1 MPRMGKQ
8 QGMAA
13 GFFVALAIVMTW
25 PLVMVLPRALAFPGD
40 PYINTWILDW
50 DWYATFHHPLSLFDA
65 NVFYPARYSL
75 AYSENLF
82 GIALLLFPLRALGA
96 GPITAYN
103 IAMLAGF
110 ALSGFSA
117 WLLGRY
123 LTGSAVAGVC
133 AGIFYAFV
141 PFRFTHLS
149 HVQHVWGGTIPLML
163 LALLRYRDR
172 PTWRRAAVFG
182 AAFLFN
188 GLVNM
193 HWLLFGSVAIA
204 MTVAMTMAILRQ
216 RIVPL
221 ATATLVAALMLAP
234 FIVPYLSAAKLYG
247 MHRGWRETKGYSARA
262 SDWMVSNLHNH
273 LYAPLRNP
281 AIDPERWLFPGALSL
296 LISLAAFRTR
306 HRRNLL
312 LALAWIALGFFGS
325 LGIHFVL
332 HRYLFL
338 HVPGFRGIRVPA
350 RWATIAYV
358 GLSMTIALAVAA
370 LTERRAWIGAL
381 IAAAFVAELWSGP
394 IRWYMTTP
402 DPPVYEWMRQVQP
415 RAVLE
420 LPILKDGHDYLSMLR
435 ATRHHRPIVNGMSGY
450 APPEYLRI
458 AIMANEHPVRPELL
472 DELLR
477 IGCSHVLVHADA
489 IDSATRDW
497 VRTEVANRRLGLQR
511 RFDAGLGGDWLFEV
525 GKVSAPS
532 ADLDAWLRGEAVYTD
547 ATFGTLDYPKP
558 GEVLGHNAMFTG
570 FALSPY
576 GIRQV
581 NLLFNNG
588 LIRIPAQLRK
598 GEASLQR
605 YFRWYD
611 ATSRPRYDAPFS
623 ARPAGVWPATDV
635 QVEIIDGRGR
645 RTLLEDRW
653 IEWR

>member
-1 MPRMGKQ
+1 MQAMGKQ

-13 GFFVALAIVMTW
+13 AFFVALAMVMTW
-25 PLVMVLPRALAFPGD
+25 PLVMVLPRAMAFPGD

-82 GIALLLFPLRALGA
+82 GIALLLFPLRALGV

-103 IAMLAGF
+103 IALLAGF
-110 ALSGFSA
+110 AVSGFSA
-117 WLLGRY
+117 FLLGRF
-123 LTGSAVAGVC
+123 LSGSAIAGLC

-149 HVQHVWGGTIPLML
+149 HVQHVWSGTIPLML

-172 PTWRRAAVFG
+172 PTWKRAAVFG

-193 HWLLFGSVAIA
+193 HWLLFGTVAI
-204 MTVAMTMAILRQ
+204 VMTMAILRP

-221 ATATLVAALMLAP
+221 ATALLVASLLLVP
-234 FIVPYLSAAKLYG
+234 FLLPYLSAAKMYG
-247 MHRGWRETKGYSARA
+247 MQRGWRETKGYSARA
-262 SDWMVSNLHNH
+262 SDWLVSNFHNH
-273 LYAPLRNP
+273 VYARLRNP
-281 AIDPERWLFPGALSL
+281 SIDPERWLFPGALALVVS
-296 LISLAAFRTR
+296 IAAFRTQ
-306 HRRNLL
+306 RRRE
-312 LALAWIALGFFGS
+312 LALSVAWIALGFFGS

-332 HRYLFL
+332 HRYLFR

-350 RWATIAYV
+350 RWAMIAYV
-358 GLSMTIALAVAA
+358 GLSMSIALSVAA
-370 LTERRAWIGAL
+370 LAKRRAWIGGV

-402 DPPVYEWMRQVQP
+402 DPPVYEWIRQAKP
-415 RAVLE
+415 RALLE
-420 LPILKDGHDYLSMLR
+420 LPISRDGSDYLSMLR
-435 ATRHHRPIVNGMSGY
+435 ATRHHRPIVNGVSGY
-450 APPEYLRI
+450 APPDYMHI
-458 AIMANEHPVRPELL
+458 ATMANEYPVRPQLMAELR
-472 DELLR
+472 R
-477 IGCSHVLVHADA
+477 IGCSHLLVHGDA
-489 IDSATRDW
+489 VDAATRDW
-497 VRTEVANRRLGLQR
+497 VRSEVTNGGLGFVR
-511 RFDAGLGGDWLFEV
+511 RFDAGLTGDWMFEV
-525 GKVSAPS
+525 AKVSAPS
-532 ADLDAWLRGEAVYTD
+532 AELDAWLRGDAVYSD

-558 GEVLGHNAMFTG
+558 GEVLGRNPLFTG

-588 LIRIPAQLRK
+588 LIRVPATLRK
-598 GEASLQR
+598 GETSLQR

-611 ATSRPRYDAPFS
+611 ATSHPRYDAAFS
-623 ARPAGVWPATDV
+623 RRPAGVWPVTDV
-635 QVEIIDGRGR
+635 QVEIVDGRGR
-645 RTLLEDRW
+645 KTLLEDRW

>member
-1 MPRMGKQ
+1 MQAMGKQ

-13 GFFVALAIVMTW
+13 AFFVALAMVMTW

-103 IAMLAGF
+103 IALLAGF
-110 ALSGFSA
+110 AVCGFSA
-117 WLLGRY
+117 FLLGRY
-123 LTGSAVAGVC
+123 LSGSAIAGLC

-149 HVQHVWGGTIPLML
+149 HVQHVWSGTIPLML

-172 PTWRRAAVFG
+172 PTWKRAAVFG

-193 HWLLFGSVAIA
+193 HWLLFGTVAIV
-204 MTVAMTMAILRQ
+204 MTIAILRP

-221 ATATLVAALMLAP
+221 ATALLVASLLLVP
-234 FIVPYLSAAKLYG
+234 FLLPYLSAAKMYG
-247 MHRGWRETKGYSARA
+247 MQRGWRETKGYSARA
-262 SDWMVSNLHNH
+262 SDWLVSNFHNH
-273 LYAPLRNP
+273 VYARLRNP
-281 AIDPERWLFPGALSL
+281 SIDPERWLFPGALALVVS
-296 LISLAAFRTR
+296 IAAFRTQ
-306 HRRNLL
+306 RRRE
-312 LALAWIALGFFGS
+312 LALSLAWIALGFFGS

-332 HRYLFL
+332 HRYLFR

-350 RWATIAYV
+350 RWAMIAYV
-358 GLSMTIALAVAA
+358 GLSMSIALSVAA
-370 LTERRAWIGAL
+370 LTKRRAWIGGV

-402 DPPVYEWMRQVQP
+402 DPPVYEWIRQAKP
-415 RAVLE
+415 RALLE
-420 LPILKDGHDYLSMLR
+420 LPISRDGSDYLSMLR
-435 ATRHHRPIVNGMSGY
+435 ATRHHRPIVNGVSGY
-450 APPEYLRI
+450 APPDYTRI
-458 AIMANEHPVRPELL
+458 ATMANESPVRPQLMPELR
-472 DELLR
+472 R
-477 IGCSHVLVHADA
+477 IGCSHLLVHGDA
-489 IDSATRDW
+489 VDAATRDW
-497 VRTEVANRRLGLQR
+497 VRSEVTNGGLGFVR
-511 RFDAGLGGDWLFEV
+511 RFDGGLTGDWMFEL

-532 ADLDAWLRGEAVYTD
+532 AELDAWLRGDAVYSD

-558 GEVLGHNAMFTG
+558 GEVLGRNPLFTG

-588 LIRIPAQLRK
+588 LIRVPATLRK
-598 GEASLQR
+598 GETSLQR

-611 ATSRPRYDAPFS
+611 ATSHPRYDAAFS
-623 ARPAGVWPATDV
+623 QRPAGVWPVTDV
-635 QVEIIDGRGR
+635 QVEIVDGRGR
-645 RTLLEDRW
+645 KTLLEDRW
-653 IEWR
+653 IEWP

>member
-1 MPRMGKQ
+1 MRRMGKQ

-13 GFFVALAIVMTW
+13 GFFVALAMVMTW

-50 DWYATFHHPLSLFDA
+50 DWYATFHQPLSLFDA
-65 NVFYPARYSL
+65 NIFYPARYSL

-82 GIALLLFPLRALGA
+82 GIALLLFPLRALGV

-103 IAMLAGF
+103 VAMLAGF

-117 WLLGRY
+117 YLLGRY
-123 LTGSAVAGVC
+123 LSGSAVAGIC

-193 HWLLFGSVAIA
+193 HWLLFGSVAIV
-204 MTVAMTMAILRQ
+204 MTIAILRP

-221 ATATLVAALMLAP
+221 ATALLVAALLLVP
-234 FIVPYLSAAKLYG
+234 FIVPYLSAAKMYG
-247 MHRGWRETKGYSARA
+247 MRRGWRETKGYSARA
-262 SDWMVSNLHNH
+262 SDWMVSNFHNH

-281 AIDPERWLFPGALSL
+281 SIDPERWLFPGALSL
-296 LISLAAFRTR
+296 LVSIAAVRTR
-306 HRRNLL
+306 HRRH
-312 LALAWIALGFFGS
+312 LALSLAWILLGFFGS
-325 LGIHFVL
+325 LGLHFVL
-332 HRYLFL
+332 HRFLFL

-350 RWATIAYV
+350 RWAMIAYA

-370 LTERRAWIGAL
+370 LAEKRVWIGAV

-402 DPPVYEWMRQVQP
+402 DPPVYEWIRQARP
-415 RAVLE
+415 RALLE
-420 LPILKDGHDYLSMLR
+420 LPILRDGSDYLSMLR
-435 ATRHHRPIVNGMSGY
+435 ATRHHRPIVNGISGY
-450 APPEYLRI
+450 APPDYRRI
-458 AIMANEHPVRPELL
+458 ASLANEQPVRPELL
-472 DELLR
+472 GELRR
-477 IGCSHVLVHADA
+477 IGCSHLLVHADA
-489 IDSATRDW
+489 IDSATREW
-497 VRTEVANRRLGLQR
+497 LRSEVTGGRLGLVR
-511 RFDAGLGGDWLFEV
+511 RFDGGLGGDWVFAV
-525 GKVSAPS
+525 GKASAPS
-532 ADLDAWLRGEAVYTD
+532 PDLDAWLRGEAVYSD
-547 ATFGTLDYPKP
+547 APFGTLDYPKP
-558 GEVLGHNAMFTG
+558 GEVLGRNSMFSG

-576 GIRQV
+576 GIREV
-581 NLLFNNG
+581 NLRFNNG
-588 LIRIPAQLRK
+588 LIRIPATLRK
-598 GEASLQR
+598 GEASLRR

-611 ATSRPRYDAPFS
+611 ATERPRYDARFA
-623 ARPAGVWPATDV
+623 ARPEGVWPITDV

-653 IEWR
+653 IDWR